1 MADGWNLG
9 MPSKRELVL
18 AALYGRLQ
26 ILPRASVKR
35 NEALPQAVP
44 AGGLVILRDGDPG
57 EPDVT
62 LNPRTE
68 FYGHRAEIEAFVT
81 QPTGGGGEAALDA
94 LLAEIGTTLATD
106 RSLGSLAENLTWS
119 APETSVLA
127 IEGAAPILT
136 ARITVTIEYLV
147 SDPLAA

>member
-1 MADGWNLG
+1 MQS
-9 MPSKRELVL
+9 MREQVL
-18 AALYGRLQ
+18 SALFGQLQ
-26 ILPRASVKR
+26 VIPLAVVKR

-62 LNPRTE
+62 LNPRSE
-68 FYGHRAEIEAFVT
+68 FYTHRAEIEAFAM
-81 QPTGGGGEAALDA
+81 QPVGGGGETALDA
-94 LLAEIGTTLATD
+94 LLSTIGIALAAN
-106 RSLGSLAENLTWS
+106 RSLGGLAENLFWS

-127 IEGAAPILT
+127 IEGAAPILA
-136 ARITVTIEYLV
+136 ARITITIEYLV